1 MALKI
6 KRAGADEY
14 GRTLKLLLGG
24 DPGSGKTRLSSTFPN
39 VFYANADAG
48 MMSVVDRQVPFVDID
63 SSESLM
69 QLLAVLRQTP
79 KIRQQSLGVPAS
91 TIVLDTIDSIQK
103 ILIEERKKEQKKDTL
118 AIADWGWLGDQL
130 RVIVRNF
137 RNLDMNVIFTCHL
150 KTVEDSETGQ
160 TFIKPAL
167 QGQMAEDLP
176 AYTDVCGLLKATPT
190 TIMRDGKQTRV
201 LQRLLQTGPDARHPW
216 LKDRSGKLPVD
227 FDVDLNTDGPRMLK
241 VVYGGLPVVP
251 SEAAEVKAVKPEAKR
266 QEPETTLRSTQPHPS
281 EEKAI
286 EPEPEKSS
294 PVEGQSPVEEPEAA
308 VTASS
313 EEPEPV
319 ALTSNEEEVG
329 ETPPEPEPDPEP
341 EPEPEPEPSLLE
353 VAEEVVAAAESAPTE
368 ELDEEPVASSNGQ
381 VHEAVDPEMIC
392 DECGDPIESE
402 DQRDL
407 SLIRFR
413 KRLDRKCFLLA
424 KKDKAK
430 T

>member
-69 QLLAVLRQTP
+69 QLLTVLRQTP

-103 ILIEERKKEQKKDTL
+103 ILIEERKKEQKKDAL

-137 RNLDMNVIFTCHL
+137 RNLDLNVIFTCHL

-190 TIMRDGKQTRV
+190 TVMRDGKQTRV

-227 FDVDLNTDGPRMLK
+227 FDVDLNTDGPRLLK
-241 VVYGGLPVVP
+241 VVYGGLPAAP
-251 SEAAEVKAVKPEAKR
+251 SEAAEAKAPKPEKPAKAA
-266 QEPETTLRSTQPHPS
+266 
-281 EEKAI
+281 EEKPVAQAAP

-294 PVEGQSPVEEPEAA
+294 PVEGQSPAEEPEAA

-319 ALTSNEEEVG
+319 ALTSNEEEVA
-329 ETPPEPEPDPEP
+329 ETPSEPEPEPAPEP
-341 EPEPEPEPSLLE
+341 EPESEPSLLE
-353 VAEEVVAAAESAPTE
+353 VAEEVVAAAESAPVE
-368 ELDEEPVASSNGQ
+368 ELDEELVSSSNGQ
-381 VHEAVDPEMIC
+381 VHEATDPEMIC